1 MTEYFSIQ
9 GAERKWRLL
18 EEEAPAGAEAAFTA
32 YGIPLALVTSFRYLG
47 RFLLEDEDNWPSLVR
62 YLYKAQRK
70 WVRLTRIFIREG
82 ADTWTLGQ
90 IYFAVVQSVLF

>member
-1 MTEYFSIQ
+1 MGS
-9 GAERKWRLL
+9 G
-18 EEEAPAGAEAAFTA
+18 EEAALPVGGVGTGGGRASFIA
-32 YGIPLALVTSFRYLG
+32 YGIPLAPVTSFRYLG
-47 RFLLEDEDNWPSLVR
+47 IILLEEEVNWLAVFR
-62 YLYKAQRK
+62 NLRKAQRK